1 MPRHRLCTP
10 ETSRSAASCA
20 QIHPPPTEHGSWVLV
35 STRKSHEPISPCD
48 DYYNR
53 FRLRSSTRTESRMS
67 VGPSTAAARNHGAG
81 GPTTGTMHHERA
93 QVRVIRGG
101 RCDCHTRPQQP
112 PSWTRLFAIRERR
125 ARGTAVS
132 EVIVVRSSGRTRGG
146 LSDPPHPAKKP
157 RATTKIPDGY
167 RGATR
172 ERGATTREPNTR
184 RHDTRR
190 HGDIRKVI
198 ARKHRDGDGDAI
210 AHRNHRR
217 HARGHANSYA
227 GGRRL
232 RSSVAAAAAAAR
244 RHGDSAAQNDT
255 WAAAWCSRHR
265 TRAPRRSDARARAPF
280 LFRRARS
287 KMNRQEGIKRG
298 VMGGIGDRRRRAAV
312 PLVRRALPRSR

>member
-1 MPRHRLCTP
+1 
-10 ETSRSAASCA
+10 
-20 QIHPPPTEHGSWVLV
+20 
-35 STRKSHEPISPCD
+35 
-48 DYYNR
+48 
-53 FRLRSSTRTESRMS
+53 MS

-157 RATTKIPDGY
+157 RATTKIPGGY

-172 ERGATTREPNTR
+172 ERDAMTREPNTR

-190 HGDIRKVI
+190 HGDIRKVT

-265 TRAPRRSDARARAPF
+265 TRAPRRSDARARARL
-280 LFRRARS
+280 LFPSSEIKKFIA
-287 KMNRQEGIKRG
+287 KRG
-298 VMGGIGDRRRRAAV
+298 VMGGMGYRRRRAAA

>member
-1 MPRHRLCTP
+1 L
-10 ETSRSAASCA
+10 
-20 QIHPPPTEHGSWVLV
+20 
-35 STRKSHEPISPCD
+35 SH
-48 DYYNR
+48 
-53 FRLRSSTRTESRMS
+53 TA
-67 VGPSTAAARNHGAG
+67 TAAPVVDSAVRHSRATRAWNG
-81 GPTTGTMHHERA
+81 G
-93 QVRVIRGG
+93 Q
-101 RCDCHTRPQQP
+101 C
-112 PSWTRLFAIRERR
+112 
-125 ARGTAVS
+125 

-190 HGDIRKVI
+190 HGDIRKVT

-265 TRAPRRSDARARAPF
+265 TRAPRRSDARARAPL

-287 KMNRQEGIKRG
+287 KMNRQEGTKRG